1 MTTFDAEIDPRRA
14 VLLGVGNILLTDE
27 GVGVEAVTRF
37 EAKHVLPPGLSVLD
51 GGTSAMEMLDDLEGL
66 DLLVVV
72 DCVRVGKPPAS
83 VVVLQD
89 DEVPAFFRSRLSPH
103 QVGLSDVFAT
113 MLLTGRAPR
122 RIVIVGV
129 QPVEVSTGMGLTA
142 EIEAV
147 MPQVLDAVRSALAEG
162 GFPVQPCDIAVGAH

>member
-1 MTTFDAEIDPRRA
+1 MTSLDAATDLQRA

-37 EAKHVLPPGLSVLD
+37 AATHDLPSGLSVLD
-51 GGTSAMEMLDDLEGL
+51 GGTSAMEMLDDLEDL

-83 VVVLQD
+83 VVVLED
-89 DEVPAFFRSRLSPH
+89 DEVPAFFRTRLSPH

-129 QPVEVSTGMGLTA
+129 QPVAVSTAMGLTA

-147 MPQVLDAVRSALAEG
+147 MPQVIDAVRRALAEG
-162 GFPVQPCDIAVGAH
+162 GYPTQPRKVIAGAH

>member
-1 MTTFDAEIDPRRA
+1 MASTEEDNLRRA

-37 EAKHVLPPGLSVLD
+37 EAAHDLPAGLSVLD
-51 GGTSAMEMLDDLEGL
+51 GGTCAMEMLDDLEGL

-72 DCVRVGKPPAS
+72 DCVRVGQPPAS
-83 VVVLQD
+83 VVMLQD
-89 DEVPAFFRSRLSPH
+89 DEVPAFFRTRLSPH

-122 RIVIVGV
+122 QIVIVGV
-129 QPVEVSTGMGLTA
+129 QPVDVSTGIGLTR

-147 MPQVLDAVRSALAEG
+147 MPQVFEAVTRALAEG
-162 GFPVQPCDIAVGAH
+162 GFPAIPHHTRVGAH